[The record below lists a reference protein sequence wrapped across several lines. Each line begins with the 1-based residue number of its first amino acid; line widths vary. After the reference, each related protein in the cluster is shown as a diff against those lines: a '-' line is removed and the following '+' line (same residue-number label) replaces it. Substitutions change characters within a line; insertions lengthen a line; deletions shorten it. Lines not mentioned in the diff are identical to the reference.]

1 MGTILKFNSRPLEN
15 SESSS
20 ESDLGE
26 VVIFPGVR
34 YERHDR
40 VKTDHVVRDRV
51 KADGRKR
58 VKPRSGTKKSRAT
71 RNRKR
76 VT

>member
-15 SESSS
+15 SEPSS

-40 VKTDHVVRDRV
+40 VAHDRV
-51 KADGRKR
+51 TADSRKR
-58 VKPRSGTKKSRAT
+58 AKPRTGTKKSRTT